1 MGGQGA
7 AARLVIRT
15 PGLAQPVLER
25 VVAALAA
32 RVDLPLD
39 RLSDAQIASAALLVT
54 ANRRLA
60 GDALCIELDGGPGEV
75 VVRLGPLPD
84 GAAARVVEDS
94 AVPGVGAIVDRLVDS
109 WSVER
114 IDGGESLSLAITG
127 GKGAPGR

>member
-1 MGGQGA
+1 MDDQGP

-15 PGLAQPVLER
+15 HELAQPVLER

-54 ANRRLA
+54 ANRRLV
-60 GDALCIELDGGPGEV
+60 GDELRIELDGGPGEV
-75 VVRLGPLPD
+75 VVRIGPLPD

-94 AVPGVGAIVDRLVDS
+94 AVPGVGAIMDRLVDS